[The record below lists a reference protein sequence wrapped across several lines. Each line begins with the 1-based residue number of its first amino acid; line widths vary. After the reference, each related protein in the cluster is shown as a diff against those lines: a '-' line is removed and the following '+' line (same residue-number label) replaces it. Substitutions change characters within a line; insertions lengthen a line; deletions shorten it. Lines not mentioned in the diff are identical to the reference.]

1 VGAIRCTQA
10 SESTSTL
17 SSLRS
22 PFSPMSTHH
31 ILSLAIWW
39 SGPVHSLED
48 VDLGRGAQEPIGKKQ
63 HDVGR

>member
-1 VGAIRCTQA
+1 
-10 SESTSTL
+10 
-17 SSLRS
+17 
-22 PFSPMSTHH
+22 MSTHH

-48 VDLGRGAQEPIGKKQ
+48 VDLGHGAQQPIGKKQ